1 MLKNIIHNMDTK
13 EYRRIHLAILAIE
26 GGAKVMHISNM
37 EMYKR
42 LKKQGLI
49 HNFLLR
55 YYDELHTQS
64 KEWLAETTAETLT
77 NWEAAQ

>member
-13 EYRRIHLAILAIE
+13 EYRRIHLAIE
-26 GGAKVMHISNM
+26 GGAKVMHISNK

-49 HNFLLR
+49 YNLLLR

-64 KEWLAETTAETLT
+64 KEWLAETTAETQT